1 MSYLEQQLGRSK
13 EFLSKVRFLLYQNLS
28 RVKLSC
34 LIFFIQAVKVGDSTW
49 GQSTDEE
56 IFANLGG
63 QHMWE
68 ENYT

>member
-1 MSYLEQQLGRSK
+1 M
-13 EFLSKVRFLLYQNLS
+13 SKVRFLLCQNLS
-28 RVKLSC
+28 GLRALVD
-34 LIFFIQAVKVGDSTW
+34 IFFVIFIQAVKVGDSAW